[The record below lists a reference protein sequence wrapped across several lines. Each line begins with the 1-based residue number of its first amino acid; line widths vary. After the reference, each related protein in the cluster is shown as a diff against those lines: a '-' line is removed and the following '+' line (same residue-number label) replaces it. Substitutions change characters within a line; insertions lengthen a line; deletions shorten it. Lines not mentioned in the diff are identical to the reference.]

1 LREKEGY
8 DTESSDAEDLKET
21 ITFFKEEAR
30 IIFEE
35 LELQKKSI
43 QIQKPKPSTITT
55 AESSGHCG
63 STLSESTPRS
73 TSTRVSTRV
82 SESHVPASD
91 SEDNDDEP
99 IIVGKSGAPTS
110 GSDSDDDIYS

>member
-1 LREKEGY
+1 MRENDDY
-8 DTESSDAEDLKET
+8 DNESSEAKDLKET
-21 ITFFKEEAR
+21 IAFFKEEAR

-35 LELQKKSI
+35 LQLQKKSI
-43 QIQKPKPSTITT
+43 QRASKPSTITT

-73 TSTRVSTRV
+73 SSTRVSTRV

-91 SEDNDDEP
+91 SEDDDEEP